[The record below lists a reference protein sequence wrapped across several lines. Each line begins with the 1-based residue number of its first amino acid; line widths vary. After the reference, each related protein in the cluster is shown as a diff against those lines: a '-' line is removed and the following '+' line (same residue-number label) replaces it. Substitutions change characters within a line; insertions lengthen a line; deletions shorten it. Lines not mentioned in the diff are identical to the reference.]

1 MFVQVQLYIKI
12 FKRIFMY
19 AMEKGNHDKI
29 THDARLQQ
37 ENLDEEI
44 LFDPGRFKTNFQVNI
59 RKECCPAAR
68 I

>member
-1 MFVQVQLYIKI
+1 
-12 FKRIFMY
+12 MY